1 MEEQYRTQHL
11 ATERN
16 GKYSQMSLPSYVAH
30 YSELPQAEEWSLSQ
44 LLAVV
49 RRRAPIIAS
58 VAIACCVTTWVWT
71 LTQPAKYEGK
81 LSVLVEPVKAENK
94 LSGLSNVPVVNASP
108 KGQESLDYSTQIIVL
123 RSPEIIIPIAKNIS
137 VRYPD
142 INYASL
148 LEGLKVSRYQETK
161 ILEVSY
167 RDSDPQKIQFVLEQL
182 AKGYL
187 KYSLQE
193 QQTNL
198 RQGIQ
203 FVNTQLPQLQARV
216 NSLQLQLQRFREQ
229 YSLFSPEEKTGQL
242 FEKYSTLE
250 FQKLEIQKDL
260 AEAQKLYNALQSKSG
275 TKLALELE
283 AKARHGVGTSQQ
295 QSTVDHPQK
304 SPAIAAIDESSTPS
318 RAISPQAQQDAPQY
332 QSLLAQLQNIDT
344 EIAKNAT
351 IYRVDSPYIQ
361 SLKQKRE
368 SLLPLLHKE
377 GVQALEN
384 QRASV
389 LSQLSILQVR
399 AAKNAQA
406 LDRLNREID
415 GMPNLARRYT
425 DLQRELVI
433 ATESLNRFL
442 ERRESLQIENA
453 QKETP
458 WQLISPPQLPSIPI
472 FPNIPRF
479 LILGTVA
486 SILAGIGAA
495 LLVERLDN
503 VVHSPDEL
511 KEATKLPILG
521 IIPFHK
527 NLAKHLADGETNQR
541 QENSRSR
548 SHRNAYGYHY
558 FPFLE
563 SFRSLYTNIGFLGS
577 DTPIHSLV
585 ISSSVHA
592 DGKSTIS
599 THLAQAAAAMGRR
612 VLLVD
617 ADLRL
622 PQIHHILHLSN
633 DTGLSNAITTNVPV
647 ADLIQRSPA
656 WENLFV
662 LTAGQIPPDPTKLL
676 SSHKMRNIM
685 EQLRQQ
691 YDLVIYDTPPLLG
704 LADAS
709 LLAPLT
715 AGIAIVTRMGKTD
728 RALLMQTL
736 DQLKLSRTQVLGA
749 ICNGVK
755 DYKATTSYHHYYYQP
770 RTRVA
775 E

>member
-1 MEEQYRTQHL
+1 M
-11 ATERN
+11 
-16 GKYSQMSLPSYVAH
+16 
-30 YSELPQAEEWSLSQ
+30 
-44 LLAVV
+44 
-49 RRRAPIIAS
+49 
-58 VAIACCVTTWVWT
+58 
-71 LTQPAKYEGK
+71 
-81 LSVLVEPVKAENK
+81 
-94 LSGLSNVPVVNASP
+94 NASP
-108 KGQESLDYSTQIIVL
+108 QGQESLDYNTQIIVL
-123 RSPEIIIPIAKNIS
+123 RSPEILVPIAKNIS

-142 INYASL
+142 INYDSL
-148 LEGLKVSRYQETK
+148 LAGLKISRYQETK
-161 ILEVSY
+161 ILEISY
-167 RDSDPQKIQFVLEQL
+167 QDSDPHKIQFVLEQL

-203 FVNTQLPQLQARV
+203 FVNTQLPQLQGRV

-260 AEAQKLYNALQSKSG
+260 AEAQRLYTALQSKSG
-275 TKLALELE
+275 TQLALELE
-283 AKARHGVGTSQQ
+283 AKARHGMGTSQQ
-295 QSTVDHPQK
+295 QSTVQQPQD
-304 SPAIAAIDESSTPS
+304 SAIAARDESLQQRQADNLSQSSVTKVPGYDSATGLGKDAVRVQASDANQPHSPDLAGTSPS
-318 RAISPQAQQDAPQY
+318 RSASPQAQQDAPLY
-332 QSLLAQLQNIDT
+332 QSLLSQLQSIDT
-344 EIAKNAT
+344 EIATNAT
-351 IYRVDSPYIQ
+351 IYRADSPYIQ

-377 GVQALEN
+377 EAQALEN

-389 LSQLSILQVR
+389 TSQLSMLQVR
-399 AAKNAQA
+399 AANNAQA
-406 LDRLNREID
+406 LERVNQEIK

-458 WQLISPPQLPSIPI
+458 WQLISPPQLPSLPI
-472 FPNIPRF
+472 FPNVPRF
-479 LILGTVA
+479 LMLGMVA
-486 SILAGIGAA
+486 SILAGLGAA
-495 LLVERLDN
+495 LLVEKLDN
-503 VVHSPDEL
+503 IVHSPDEL
-511 KEATKLPILG
+511 KEATKLPVLG
-521 IIPFHK
+521 VIPHHK
-527 NLAKHLADGETNQR
+527 RLGKTIAEETNQPE
-541 QENSRSR
+541 ENSRLR
-548 SHRNAYGYHY
+548 RPRNSYGYHY

-577 DTPIHSLV
+577 DTPVHSLV
-585 ISSSVHA
+585 ISSSIHA
-592 DGKSTIS
+592 EGKSTVA
-599 THLAQAAAAMGRR
+599 TYLAQAAAAMGRR

-622 PQIHHILHLSN
+622 PQIHRILQLSN
-633 DTGLSNAITTNVPV
+633 ETGLSNAITTNVPV
-647 ADLIQRSPA
+647 ADLIQRSPV

-676 SSHKMRNIM
+676 SSHKMRNMM

-691 YDLVIYDTPPLLG
+691 YDLVIYDTPPMLG

-715 AGIAIVTRMGKTD
+715 AGIAIVTRMDKTD
-728 RALLMQTL
+728 RAMLAQTL
-736 DQLKLSRTQVLGA
+736 DRLKLSRTQVLGA

-755 DYKATTSYHHYYYQP
+755 DYKATTSYYRYYYQP
-770 RTRVA
+770 QI
-775 E
+775 